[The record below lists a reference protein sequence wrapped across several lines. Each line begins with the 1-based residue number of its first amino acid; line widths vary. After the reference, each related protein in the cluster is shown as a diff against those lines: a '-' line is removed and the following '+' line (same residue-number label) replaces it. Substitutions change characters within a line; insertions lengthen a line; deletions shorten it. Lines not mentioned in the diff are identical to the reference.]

1 MMGEVFVIVLLLI
14 LMAGSISKLRRDHSL
29 EIYAIWYV
37 FSLLFLIFLA
47 LDTISERTGKEI
59 TNLFGEPYAGAMKF
73 VYNSLTNVED
83 ELMLVSTFV
92 YLAVAPQILAYILSG
107 LSGSATPPRWVR
119 QIGTIAIWSLL
130 KFLAALSGILLARPA
145 YNLFFGKHVT
155 VSDFTQGIACLLIAF
170 MLAVAHRDY
179 FERELEY
186 EVFPGFRVH
195 IYIPIL
201 FRLHELFTAYSRE
214 PAIAPDAEAT
224 PEPQVQVNMPGFI
237 LSLRGPVPLIVRD
250 FLTVHRG
257 PEM

>member
-1 MMGEVFVIVLLLI
+1 MTGDVFVIALLLI
-14 LMAGSISKLRRDHSL
+14 LMAGSISKLSRDHFL

-47 LDTISERTGKEI
+47 LHAISGRTGKEI
-59 TNLFGEPYAGAMKF
+59 TDLFGEPYAGAMKL
-73 VYNSLTNVED
+73 VYNSLTNVQD
-83 ELMLVSTFV
+83 ELVLVSAFV

-145 YNLFFGKHVT
+145 YNLFLGKHVT

-170 MLAVAHRDY
+170 TLAVAHRDY
-179 FERELEY
+179 FERELEFGI
-186 EVFPGFRVH
+186 VPGFRVR
-195 IYIPIL
+195 IYVPIL
-201 FRLHELFTAYSRE
+201 RNIHELFTMYSRE

-237 LSLRGPVPLIVRD
+237 LNLRGPIPLIVRD
-250 FLTVHRG
+250 LLTALRR
-257 PEM
+257 PEL